1 MNALQ
6 IMTLQETIE
15 KQLKEQVNDLIK
27 EIAIG
32 CERTNSTEVVCGKMI
47 ANAVVIST
55 RISIGAV
62 FDILI
67 DAGLVEPYSDD
78 ELRRKR
84 LSIVKQQNE

>member
-32 CERTNSTEVVCGKMI
+32 CERTDSTEVVCGKMI
-47 ANAVVIST
+47 ANAVV
-55 RISIGAV
+55 ISIGAV